1 MYWQKLNKGHD
12 NYHDN
17 QENMHITPNLVQT
30 TEISIRFGII
40 RLLIIIIFNEVLHG
54 KKKLLRD
61 CIDDFIQYL
70 DKMCGHLVVLY
81 IIAKPPYNSL
91 ALNVMAE
98 LSKDHL

>member
-1 MYWQKLNKGHD
+1 MC
-12 NYHDN
+12 
-17 QENMHITPNLVQT
+17 ITPNLVQT

-61 CIDDFIQYL
+61 SIDDFTQYL
-70 DKMCGHLVVLY
+70 DKMCGHLVLY
-81 IIAKPPYNSL
+81 IISKSPYNSL
-91 ALNVMAE
+91 TLNVMAE